1 MWYTDPFGWPITA
14 RPYASTSTLERV
26 EVSEVLN
33 KIVQRACEFEPV
45 KKLTILTA
53 TASTTTTAST
63 FTAKSRF
70 KDDANSVVVKE
81 VKEVLAE
88 SVVPPSTSYPDLVS
102 FSF

>member
-1 MWYTDPFGWPITA
+1 MWYTESFGWPITA
-14 RPYASTSTLERV
+14 RPYASTSTLEQV

-45 KKLTILTA
+45 KKLTIPTA

-70 KDDANSVVVKE
+70 KDDANSVVLKE